1 MGVVMPSVSQVVHLT
16 SGKRRYRTS
25 EARLETKQPT
35 LAATPKCRDK
45 RQQSDQRRMEMKK
58 VLFRQY

>member
-1 MGVVMPSVSQVVHLT
+1 VGVVMSSVPQVVHLT

-35 LAATPKCRDK
+35 LAATPKCESLATAK
-45 RQQSDQRRMEMKK
+45 
-58 VLFRQY
+58 